1 MKHSDLPRVLRRA
14 VGLMRFAREAVR
26 ASDAS
31 LFLLDAEG
39 TGLRGVVSE
48 WDWTRTSFTA
58 NVSRW
63 PTVARCLDDGK
74 VRVIAID
81 DATSTEREWF
91 EPRGVVAAVCVPL
104 WERER
109 AQGVI
114 FFDFDAA
121 GDGFDEDDVPLLA
134 DVGYRVARAIAREAP
149 IDPLPVDRAIVLQP
163 ASLPAELQQSLDS
176 RIAAAVT
183 DLATAERLLEE
194 AVTAL
199 RTGTKEKVVVEPNI
213 ERAFARVRAT
223 REELVRLQ
231 ALVALE

>member
-1 MKHSDLPRVLRRA
+1 
-14 VGLMRFAREAVR
+14 
-26 ASDAS
+26 
-31 LFLLDAEG
+31 
-39 TGLRGVVSE
+39 
-48 WDWTRTSFTA
+48 
-58 NVSRW
+58 
-63 PTVARCLDDGK
+63 
-74 VRVIAID
+74 
-81 DATSTEREWF
+81 
-91 EPRGVVAAVCVPL
+91 
-104 WERER
+104 
-109 AQGVI
+109 
-114 FFDFDAA
+114 
-121 GDGFDEDDVPLLA
+121 
-134 DVGYRVARAIAREAP
+134 RVARAIAREAP